1 MTQAPQQDILE
12 KFRHILDMFGVD
24 RDAPRGEQ
32 QAFLIAII
40 QARMNEFG
48 LEGDL
53 EWLNGKDEELKAK
66 EAAAEEAAKP
76 PPPPPSE

>member
-24 RDAPRGEQ
+24 RNALRGEQ

-40 QARMNEFG
+40 QARLLEFG
-48 LEGDL
+48 PDDL
-53 EWLNGKDEELKAK
+53 QWLDEKCKELDAK
-66 EAAAEEAAKP
+66 EAAAKEAAKP